1 MIPYKRDLFLM
12 GHRNMMCIVRK
23 HGKEFNTFLYSY
35 IGINNV
41 AVVKMLQLFF
51 PLLFILN
58 VIWAFLLTIAK
69 FLISLVKVFG
79 KKPYVYRRFDE
90 LYLNFTYMF
99 MERTK
104 AAGLYQNSKYW
115 VIGPNIDKAFIPKD
129 KELIDYRQAIS
140 LIDNFNILSRSFN
153 TIWNYMCHE
162 RSLCLVHKVW
172 QFYEVQI
179 GLSKIASN
187 SKIYFANQSDKY
199 ASLFDS
205 ISTGPKVL
213 LQHGIA
219 LNWDVLP
226 CPLEHIDIFYA
237 ISSQTWQD
245 AYANILVGQPELKFF
260 NPTIQL
266 IDYKNKRKSVL
277 IVSEVTYFEQE
288 VKILKALRGQNVDVY
303 LKRHPGFVQDECYR
317 NLQQEFDFTYI
328 TEKIF
333 PKVDFVISYFSTLA
347 YEYMAYDIPVYIYN
361 TAEDFNV
368 EIMLSEMNKKI
379 L

>member
-1 MIPYKRDLFLM
+1 M
-12 GHRNMMCIVRK
+12 GQRNMMCIVRK
-23 HGKEFNTFLYSY
+23 HGKEFNTLLYSY
-35 IGINNV
+35 VGINNA
-41 AVVKMLQLFF
+41 AVVKLLQLFF

-58 VIWAFLLTIAK
+58 VIWAFLLTIVK
-69 FLISLVKVFG
+69 FLVSLVKVFG
-79 KKPYVYRRFDE
+79 KKPYAYRHLDE

-140 LIDNFNILSRSFN
+140 FIDNFTILSRSLN
-153 TIWNYMCHE
+153 TILNYLFYE
-162 RSLCLVHKVW
+162 RSLCLVHKAW
-172 QFYEVQI
+172 QFYEVLI
-179 GLSKIASN
+179 GVSKIAPN
-187 SKIYFANQSDKY
+187 SKVYFANQSDKY
-199 ASLFDS
+199 AILFDS

-226 CPLEHIDIFYA
+226 CPLEHIDTFYA

-266 IDYKNKRKSVL
+266 TDYKNNRRSVL

-288 VKILKALRGQNVDVY
+288 VKILKALRGQNVDIY
-303 LKRHPGFVQDECYR
+303 IKRHPGFVQDECYR
-317 NLQQEFDFTYI
+317 NLQKEFDFTYI

-347 YEYMAYDIPVYIYN
+347 YEYMAHGIPVYIYN
-361 TAEDFNV
+361 TAEEFNV
-368 EIMLSEMNKKI
+368 EIMLSEMNKNI